1 MPRPCKRRRVCAM
14 PGCGRFG
21 PVEGNTEQRVIMSVD
36 EFEAIRLIDYEG
48 LTQEA
53 CAERMEVARTTAQAI
68 YAAARSKLAECLV
81 AGKELVI
88 EGGPI
93 CAVRR
98 QCKRVRFRSWVHA
111 ALLRHAARR
120 ESAGRNTK
128 CASEKHYIKKE

>member
-1 MPRPCKRRRVCAM
+1 MSRPCKRRRVCAM

-81 AGKELVI
+81 AGMELVI
-88 EGGPI
+88 EGGPYVQKGAAPAMGA
-93 CAVRR
+93 CGVAAACGKKRKRR
-98 QCKRVRFRSWVHA
+98 QKHKM
-111 ALLRHAARR
+111 RR
-120 ESAGRNTK
+120 RKTL
-128 CASEKHYIKKE
+128 HKKE

>member
-48 LTQEA
+48 LTQ
-53 CAERMEVARTTAQAI
+53 
-68 YAAARSKLAECLV
+68 

-88 EGGPI
+88 EGGPYVL
-93 CAVRR
+93 CDGNAKGCGSGHGCMRR
-98 QCKRVRFRSWVHA
+98 CCGMRQEGKA
-111 ALLRHAARR
+111 PAETQNAQAK
-120 ESAGRNTK
+120 NIT
-128 CASEKHYIKKE
+128 

>member
-81 AGKELVI
+81 
-88 EGGPI
+88 
-93 CAVRR
+93 C
-98 QCKRVRFRSWVHA
+98 
-111 ALLRHAARR
+111 LLYTSPSPRD
-120 ESAGRNTK
+120 
-128 CASEKHYIKKE
+128 